1 MSEKNINIQ
10 LPRELNDYLWVRYM
24 PTSTVF
30 TYAMISLA
38 NQKELK
44 GKEALDFLESN
55 VKPKRA
61 EHPVM
66 KVEKMKA
73 LVKIGKKYPQNIE
86 DDLKLLED
94 YQLIEIDRNEGTYKY
109 KMPIQKPEDLFEYD
123 EEEREMV
130 ETLRFELKH
139 QEKMN
144 LFLTLIVNSNG
155 LVQGPVKHVLNT
167 TGMKINDFRE
177 IAEFLIKEGSIE
189 MKSKKEI
196 SKLKKDD
203 NVKIKM
209 VEDVFN
215 AKRVVV
221 NEQ

>member
-1 MSEKNINIQ
+1 MSENNINIQ

-30 TYAMISLA
+30 TYAMISLV
-38 NQKELK
+38 NQNELK
-44 GKEALDFLESN
+44 GQAAVDFLEAN
-55 VKPKRA
+55 VAPKRE

-94 YQLIEIDRNEGTYKY
+94 YQLIEVDRNEGVYKY

-123 EEEREMV
+123 EEERAMV
-130 ETLRFELKH
+130 NTLRFELKH

-144 LFLTLIVNSNG
+144 LLLTLIVNSNG
-155 LVQGPVKHVLNT
+155 LVQGPVKHILNT

-177 IAEFLIKEGSIE
+177 IASFLIEEGSVE
-189 MKSKKEI
+189 LKSKKDI
-196 SKLKKDD
+196 LKLKKDD
-203 NVKIKM
+203 NVKLKI
-209 VEDVFN
+209 VEEVFN
-215 AKRVVV
+215 TKRVVV
-221 NEQ
+221 NE

>member
-1 MSEKNINIQ
+1 
-10 LPRELNDYLWVRYM
+10 M

-30 TYAMISLA
+30 TYAMISLV
-38 NQKELK
+38 NQNELK
-44 GKEALDFLESN
+44 GQAAVDFLESN
-55 VKPKRA
+55 VAPKRE

-94 YQLIEIDRNEGTYKY
+94 YQLIEVDRNEGVYKY

-123 EEEREMV
+123 EEERAMV
-130 ETLRFELKH
+130 NTLRFELKH
-139 QEKMN
+139 HEKMN
-144 LFLTLIVNSNG
+144 LLLTLIVNSNG
-155 LVQGPVKHVLNT
+155 LVQGPVKHILNT

-177 IAEFLIKEGSIE
+177 IANFLIEEGSVE
-189 MKSKKEI
+189 LKSKKDI

-203 NVKIKM
+203 NVKLKI
-209 VEDVFN
+209 VEEVFN
-215 AKRVVV
+215 TKRVVV
-221 NEQ
+221 NE